1 MTTAPEPAALACLE
15 RTRSAVLNI
24 LVAVGCE
31 IAASGFPR
39 THELEGFD
47 DPMLDP
53 SEPRG

>member
-1 MTTAPEPAALACLE
+1 MTTTLDPAALACLE

-24 LVAVGCE
+24 LVAVGCA

-39 THELEGFD
+39 AHELVGFD

-53 SEPRG
+53 SEHRG